1 MLQAAGQLAG
11 LATSRMGG
19 SWATISLV
27 FMETVT
33 RRLTGIS
40 LRGFA

>member
-11 LATSRMGG
+11 LATSRMEG

-27 FMETVT
+27 LMDKVT
-33 RRLTGIS
+33 RRLKGIS